1 MYRWE
6 KEVELTLEEMRRTLC
21 YMDWCAEH
29 WRTLAS
35 KGQFSEPTVQ
45 EGTTAYAEKQACIVQ
60 AMARNFSQKWLPLL
74 GLYSIVPDWPE
85 CYTVTTNV

>member
-1 MYRWE
+1 
-6 KEVELTLEEMRRTLC
+6 MRFVDEAGFFYNKSTAWAG
-21 YMDWCAEH
+21 YMDWRAEH

-74 GLYSIVPDWPE
+74 GSYSIVPDWPE
-85 CYTVTTNV
+85 RYTVTTNV